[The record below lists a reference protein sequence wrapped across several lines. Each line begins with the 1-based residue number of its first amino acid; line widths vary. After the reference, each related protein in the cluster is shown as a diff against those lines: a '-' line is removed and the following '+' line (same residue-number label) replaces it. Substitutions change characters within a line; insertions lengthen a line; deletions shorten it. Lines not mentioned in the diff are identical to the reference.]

1 MPLRGVHRERR
12 PQGVGNRLTQTPVSV
27 RMSTGIKI
35 VTVTTIEGDV
45 IPVTVFDL
53 RYQSLDGR
61 PGWHACPPLSST
73 QDAALAHA
81 RNCGHHGD
89 EAGVA
94 HDVVCEVIQDILGA
108 ERAYEAMPEVDRLRA
123 ENTRLIL
130 VNTALAE
137 WSTFLLLAATQPDT
151 ARASVDAATFREE
164 LKALGYTE
172 ADGLWRHRDAALP
185 SATLAQT
192 VAITVSDEAPI
203 ESLGTVAAATGI
215 SPVVLLTRI
224 MVRGLKADRAARL
237 ASEV

>member
-1 MPLRGVHRERR
+1 
-12 PQGVGNRLTQTPVSV
+12 
-27 RMSTGIKI
+27 MSTGIKT
-35 VTVTTIEGDV
+35 VNVTTLEGDV

-73 QDAALAHA
+73 QPAYATPQDAALAHA
-81 RNCGHHGD
+81 RNCGHHGY
-89 EAGVA
+89 EAGIA
-94 HDVVCEVIQDILGA
+94 HDVVCEVIQDILDA
-108 ERAYEAMPEVDRLRA
+108 ERAYETMPEADRLRA
-123 ENTRLIL
+123 ENTRLLL

-151 ARASVDAATFREE
+151 ARASVDAATFCEE

-172 ADGLWRHRDAALP
+172 ADGLWRHRDAALS

-192 VAITVSDEAPI
+192 VTITVSDESPT
-203 ESLGTVAAATGI
+203 ENLGAVAAATGI
-215 SPVVLLTRI
+215 NPVVLLTRLT
-224 MVRGLKADRAARL
+224 VRGLKADRAARL